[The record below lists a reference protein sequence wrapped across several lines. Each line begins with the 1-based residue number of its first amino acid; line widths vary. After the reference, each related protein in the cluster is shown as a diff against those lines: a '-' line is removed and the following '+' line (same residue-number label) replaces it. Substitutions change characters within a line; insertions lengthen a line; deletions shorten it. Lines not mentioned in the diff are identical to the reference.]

1 MKLITSLF
9 SSFDPIGGILHLNY
23 TTLFLRLSCP
33 LSLLI
38 FVLSSRSVKNYTKN
52 LFHNLDREINAA
64 IPNKNKKG
72 KVNLLV
78 SVFFVILILNIIGL
92 TPYVFT
98 LTAQIAVTLR
108 LALPF

>member
-1 MKLITSLF
+1 VKLITSLF
-9 SSFDPIGGILHLNY
+9 SSFDPIGGIIFINY
-23 TTLFLRLSCP
+23 TTLLLRLSCP

-52 LFHNLDREINAA
+52 LFYNLDREINATV
-64 IPNKNKKG
+64 PNKNKKG
-72 KVNLLV
+72 KINTLV
-78 SVFFVILILNIIGL
+78 SVFFVILILNIMGL

-98 LTAQIAVTLR
+98 LTAQIAITLS